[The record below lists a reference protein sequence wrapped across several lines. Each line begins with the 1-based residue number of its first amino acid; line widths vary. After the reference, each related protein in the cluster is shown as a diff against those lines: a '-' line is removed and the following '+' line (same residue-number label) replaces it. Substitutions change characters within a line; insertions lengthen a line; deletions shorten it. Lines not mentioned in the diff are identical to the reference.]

1 MFRVLILDCDGVM
14 FDSKEANRAYYD
26 EILRR
31 LGQRPVDP
39 HELEFVHS
47 STAQE
52 AVTFLLQRRGVPPE
66 EGLKVAK
73 EVDYRPFLSLMRL
86 EPHLKELLRGVPPGV
101 RKAVCTN
108 RTTTIGPLLERFG
121 LKDSFDLVVSA
132 DQVRH
137 PKPHPESLLLILEH
151 FGAQPKEALFVG
163 DTERDREASRRA
175 GIPFCSY
182 RNPGLGGDFYVT
194 DLLQVLDIIQ
204 SKRS

>member
-1 MFRVLILDCDGVM
+1 MILDCDGVM

-39 HELEFVHS
+39 EELEFVHS

-52 AVTFLLQRRGVPPE
+52 AVTFLLRRRGMPPD
-66 EGLKVAK
+66 EGLRVAR
-73 EVDYRPFLSLMRL
+73 EVDYRPFIALMRP
-86 EPHLKELLRGVPPGV
+86 EPHLRELLSGLPPEV
-101 RKAVCTN
+101 KKAISTN
-108 RTTTIGPLLERFG
+108 RTTTIGPLLEHFG

-132 DQVRH
+132 AQVKH

-151 FGAQPKEALFVG
+151 FGANPQEALFVG
-163 DTERDREASRRA
+163 DTSRDQEAARKA
-175 GIPFCSY
+175 AIPFCSY
-182 RNPGLGGDFYVT
+182 RNPGLEGDFSVT
-194 DLLQVLDIIQ
+194 DLLQVLEIIR